1 MIDNKVRQWPVLG
14 AKEPTLT
21 RSPRPENSDLNA
33 QLQDQTFS
41 EFTGRGERG
50 NGLVEQGNGLV
61 EQGNGLV
68 KRDKVLAN
76 PIGDCYSPS
85 LLNPTHQLQTS
96 QTTPA
101 LQARNS

>member
-61 EQGNGLV
+61 

-85 LLNPTHQLQTS
+85 LLNPTLTS
-96 QTTPA
+96 CKHLKQRRPSRQGIA
-101 LQARNS
+101 NE

>member
-41 EFTGRGERG
+41 EFTGRGERVNVG
-50 NGLVEQGNGLV
+50 SFAPKTGHCLTL
-61 EQGNGLV
+61 LSIT
-68 KRDKVLAN
+68 L
-76 PIGDCYSPS
+76 S
-85 LLNPTHQLQTS
+85 LLHPIHSVRSSGQ
-96 QTTPA
+96 P
-101 LQARNS
+101 

>member
-21 RSPRPENSDLNA
+21 RSSRPENSDLNA

-61 EQGNGLV
+61 

-85 LLNPTHQLQTS
+85 SQPNSHQLQTS

>member
-61 EQGNGLV
+61 

-76 PIGDCYSPS
+76 PTGDCYSPS

>member
-21 RSPRPENSDLNA
+21 RSSRPENSDLNA

-61 EQGNGLV
+61 

-85 LLNPTHQLQTS
+85 LLNPTLTS
-96 QTTPA
+96 CKHLKQRRPSRQGIA
-101 LQARNS
+101 NE

>member
-61 EQGNGLV
+61 